1 MTPLMTPPA
10 APERAAGIAVW
21 LDQMFVPVTLNGL
34 LNAAVSPAAAA
45 ASLYWLA
52 TPLITIELKVA
63 MPLTPPTLV
72 LPPRV
77 APPGLAPKPIETVL
91 VALVLVLPYWS
102 WIDTATAGVMACPA
116 WADAGWVVN
125 PTLAGACGSPVAVKV
140 VVAMPAVAIT

>member
-1 MTPLMTPPA
+1 MIPLITPPA

-63 MPLTPPTLV
+63 MPLTAATLTVPLSVPVPATGHVPQLLIDSVTVFVAFVTV
-72 LPPRV
+72 LPF
-77 APPGLAPKPIETVL
+77 A
-91 VALVLVLPYWS
+91 S
-102 WIDTATAGVMACPA
+102 
-116 WADAGWVVN
+116 
-125 PTLAGACGSPVAVKV
+125 
-140 VVAMPAVAIT
+140 

>member
-1 MTPLMTPPA
+1 MPVGVVD
-10 APERAAGIAVW
+10 GIATNAS
-21 LDQMFVPVTLNGL
+21 FVGTPNTSNAL
-34 LNAAVSPAAAA
+34 LVPDVSDPELAANVYAVAAALTDR
-45 ASLYWLA
+45 SVKVA
-52 TPLITIELKVA
+52 TPATA
-63 MPLTPPTLV
+63 ATLV
-72 LPPRV
+72 VPPRV

-140 VVAMPAVAIT
+140 VVAMPAVAITV